1 MAAMGPST
9 GLHRNAG
16 AESMAGAAA
25 RAALTCLDVA
35 PTLLLVSELTLAL
48 THLKVLCCIG
58 SPYSVSYLSGQRWRY
73 FVWDLLSVQ
82 ASLAAL
88 YMHGDTS
95 AAATATASWRPFI
108 AAAAL
113 GHAVLHVY
121 YIATWTK
128 PHTRQVVAM
137 SALRSVAERQRR
149 FRPLEV
155 AWYNLGT
162 GFDVATHLM
171 LAAALVSG
179 CAAGSRLVEAIRLGG
194 GEGGWAAAVAGW
206 RGAVAR
212 SAAVEL

>member
-48 THLKVLCCIG
+48 THLK
-58 SPYSVSYLSGQRWRY
+58 
-73 FVWDLLSVQ
+73 